1 MNRLVAF
8 VTAMLISG
16 CVTPLPPPKYQG
28 TAAVTTQK
36 TAEVSVVN
44 GSVSVIRVGTLL
56 PVGKIYVPVGG
67 GKDDD
72 VDTQSY
78 FKMHRDFASNFC
90 TELERLEIFRIAK
103 LTPEPTAVGETG
115 SDIGAPTSGSG
126 PSVRITLG
134 FVSTQFDQHRNVYTL
149 EVTMKIDSGKPF
161 SRQYHI
167 KSDRNDNEWQK
178 WNTNGAQAI
187 HKTDAQLLDQL
198 IPDVEAWAKENA
210 AGS

>member
-56 PVGKIYVPVGG
+56 PVGKIYVPAGG
-67 GKDDD
+67 GKDND
-72 VDTQSY
+72 VDTQPY

-90 TELERLEIFRIAK
+90 TELGK
-103 LTPEPTAVGETG
+103 TG
-115 SDIGAPTSGSG
+115 DIPN
-126 PSVRITLG
+126 R
-134 FVSTQFDQHRNVYTL
+134 
-149 EVTMKIDSGKPF
+149 KIDARTYGGRRDGQGYRGP
-161 SRQYHI
+161 
-167 KSDRNDNEWQK
+167 
-178 WNTNGAQAI
+178 
-187 HKTDAQLLDQL
+187 DQR
-198 IPDVEAWAKENA
+198 
-210 AGS
+210 